1 VSIKIKKGLGK
12 GMGSLLGDYSKELT
26 KSEFEVPDVTFESV
40 KRQEVLHLPIS
51 KIIVNPSQPRKYFD
65 ESALNEL
72 ADSIKSQG
80 IIQPLLV
87 EEIEVGE
94 YSIVAGERR
103 YRAAKIA
110 NLTEVPVIVKNF
122 SDIQRLEVALIENIQ
137 RENLNSIEEAQAY
150 KYLINES
157 GLTQDEV
164 ATRVGKDRST
174 ISNSMRLLQL
184 ESNLKI
190 ALEKG
195 VISAGHARAYL
206 SLTNPADRKIL
217 EKKLLSGSLSVRG
230 AEKIASNLKK
240 GKRNNP
246 EKDDNETSKDK
257 EKGNGIDPDLLSVEE
272 RFVSAVGSKVEFKG
286 NINKGKFTISYNSID
301 ELERLFQLISP
312 DGDLFEI

>member
-1 VSIKIKKGLGK
+1 MSNKIKKGLGK
-12 GMGSLLGDYSKELT
+12 GMGSLLGDYSNNITKEE
-26 KSEFEVPDVTFESV
+26 SEKPNITFEAV
-40 KRQEVLHLPIS
+40 KRQEILHLPID
-51 KIIVNPSQPRKYFD
+51 KVNVNPSQPRKYFD
-65 ESALNEL
+65 EIALKEL
-72 ADSIKSQG
+72 SDSIKTQG
-80 IIQPLLV
+80 ILQPLLV
-87 EEIEVGE
+87 ENLGNGS

-103 YRAAKIA
+103 FRAAKLA
-110 NLTEVPVIVKNF
+110 DLTEVPVIVKNF
-122 SDIQRLEVALIENIQ
+122 TDIQRLEVALIENIQ

-157 GLTQDEV
+157 GLTQEEV
-164 ATRVGKDRST
+164 ASRVGKDRST

-184 ESNLKI
+184 ENNLKN

-195 VISAGHARAYL
+195 IISAGHARAYL

-246 EKDDNETSKDK
+246 EKDENDSSNDK
-257 EKGNGIDPDLLSVEE
+257 EKGSGIDPDLLSVEE

-312 DGDLFEI
+312 DSDLFEI

>member
-1 VSIKIKKGLGK
+1 MSSKIKKGLGK
-12 GMGSLLGDYSKELT
+12 GMGSLIGGYSKDFIKGELDET
-26 KSEFEVPDVTFESV
+26 SPTYEAV
-40 KRQEVLHLPIS
+40 KRLSILNIS
-51 KIIVNPSQPRKYFD
+51 IKDVIVNPSQPRKYFD
-65 ESALNEL
+65 EAALNEL
-72 ADSIKSQG
+72 AESIRSQG

-87 EEIEVGE
+87 EKLESGK

-110 NLTEVPVIVKNF
+110 ELTEVPVIVKDF
-122 SDIQRLEVALIENIQ
+122 SDIQKLEVALIENIQ

-157 GLTQDEV
+157 GLTQDEI
-164 ATRVGKDRST
+164 AKRVGKDRST

-184 ESNLKI
+184 ESRMKT

-195 VISAGHARAYL
+195 TISAGHARAYL

-217 EKKLLSGSLSVRG
+217 EKKLLTGSLTVRG
-230 AEKIASNLKK
+230 AEKIAGNLRK

-246 EKDDNETSKDK
+246 EKDEKDSSNGN
-257 EKGNGIDPDLLSVEE
+257 EKGSRINPDLLSVQES
-272 RFVSAVGSKVEFKG
+272 FISAVGSKVEFNG
-286 NINKGKFTISYNSID
+286 NINRGKFTISYNSID

-312 DGDLFEI
+312 NGDLFEI

>member
-1 VSIKIKKGLGK
+1 MSSKIKKGLGK
-12 GMGSLLGDYSKELT
+12 GMESLIGGYSKELI
-26 KSEFEVPDVTFESV
+26 KGGLDNNLTFESV
-40 KRQEVLHLPIS
+40 KRQSILNVSLEN
-51 KIIVNPSQPRKYFD
+51 IIVNPSQPRKYFD
-65 ESALNEL
+65 EEALSEL
-72 ADSIKSQG
+72 AISIKSQG

-87 EEIEVGE
+87 EQTDNGK

-122 SDIQRLEVALIENIQ
+122 TDIERLEVALIENIQ

-157 GLTQDEV
+157 GLTQDEI
-164 ATRVGKDRST
+164 AKRVGKDRST

-184 ESNLKI
+184 ESRMKT

-195 VISAGHARAYL
+195 TISAGHARAYL

-217 EKKLLSGSLSVRG
+217 EKKLLTGTLSVRG
-230 AEKIASNLKK
+230 AEKIAGNLRK

-246 EKDDNETSKDK
+246 EKDEKDSSNSSG
-257 EKGNGIDPDLLSVEE
+257 KGNGMDPDLLSIQE
-272 RFVSAVGSKVEFKG
+272 RFISAVGSKVEFNG
-286 NINKGKFTISYNSID
+286 NINKGRFTISYNSID